1 MAGRE
6 KDWDD
11 AHGSKEAGS
20 CDPETLYT
28 KEFCIGSSHASFPF
42 LAGGAPVA
50 GTEGSKR
57 RKQKRGGDVICFPP
71 LRCEELIGLILGVF

>member
-11 AHGSKEAGS
+11 ANGSKEAGS

-42 LAGGAPVA
+42 LAGGVWWLAKERA
-50 GTEGSKR
+50 S
-57 RKQKRGGDVICFPP
+57 ILFP
-71 LRCEELIGLILGVF
+71 L

>member
-11 AHGSKEAGS
+11 ANGSKEAGS

-50 GTEGSKR
+50 GRRDEG
-57 RKQKRGGDVICFPP
+57 
-71 LRCEELIGLILGVF
+71 LR

>member
-11 AHGSKEAGS
+11 ASGSKEAGS

-28 KEFCIGSSHASFPF
+28 KEFCIGLSHASFPF
-42 LAGGAPVA
+42 LAGGARWLA
-50 GTEGSKR
+50 KEK
-57 RKQKRGGDVICFPP
+57 KQKEP
-71 LRCEELIGLILGVF
+71 

>member
-11 AHGSKEAGS
+11 ANGSKEAGS

-42 LAGGAPVA
+42 LVGGAPVA
-50 GTEGSKR
+50 GKREGRIAMGSLT
-57 RKQKRGGDVICFPP
+57 F
-71 LRCEELIGLILGVF
+71 